1 MQDTIVATASGMQRA
16 AIGVIRISGHD
27 VLKIMR
33 RIFRGGKS
41 DKLKDRLAI
50 KGWIVEYDSGN
61 KIDEVVVIYYKNPK
75 SYTGEDMVEIFSH
88 GNPFIMN
95 EIVHNCVKAGARI
108 AKEGEFT
115 YRAFMN
121 GRIDLIQAEAI
132 NELIQAESI
141 YAVRNALGKLK
152 GGLSELVLK
161 IRNKLIDLIA
171 DMEAEINF
179 GETDQIE
186 NQGNYIKDINLIKK
200 EIKEILKNHDNS
212 RFITDNYKIASVG
225 KPNVGKSSLFNALL
239 QKERAIITDIPGTTR
254 DYIEDRII
262 IENLP
267 VILID
272 TAGIRISNDKI
283 EKIGI
288 EKTKEIIDYSDKI
301 IAVLDSATELDE
313 QDMYIFKSWKDKI
326 CLVVMNKIDLAERID
341 IRAVEREV
349 KAYKTP
355 IIKTS
360 IIKKLGIEEVR
371 ECIRK
376 AIKTLISKRRNDA
389 GYILNERQYDYLMN
403 ALKEIDKAKRDL
415 LRGVSVEYAIMN
427 LYEATKGL
435 EELTGEISVEE
446 VLDQIFSKFCI
457 GK

>member
-1 MQDTIVATASGMQRA
+1 
-16 AIGVIRISGHD
+16 
-27 VLKIMR
+27 
-33 RIFRGGKS
+33 
-41 DKLKDRLAI
+41 
-50 KGWIVEYDSGN
+50 
-61 KIDEVVVIYYKNPK
+61 
-75 SYTGEDMVEIFSH
+75 
-88 GNPFIMN
+88 
-95 EIVHNCVKAGARI
+95 
-108 AKEGEFT
+108 
-115 YRAFMN
+115 MN

-212 RFITDNYKIASVG
+212 RFITDNYKIAIVG

-313 QDMYIFKSWKDKI
+313 QDMYIFKRWKDKI

>member
-1 MQDTIVATASGMQRA
+1 
-16 AIGVIRISGHD
+16 
-27 VLKIMR
+27 
-33 RIFRGGKS
+33 
-41 DKLKDRLAI
+41 
-50 KGWIVEYDSGN
+50 
-61 KIDEVVVIYYKNPK
+61 
-75 SYTGEDMVEIFSH
+75 
-88 GNPFIMN
+88 
-95 EIVHNCVKAGARI
+95 
-108 AKEGEFT
+108 
-115 YRAFMN
+115 
-121 GRIDLIQAEAI
+121 
-132 NELIQAESI
+132 
-141 YAVRNALGKLK
+141 VRNALGKLK

-212 RFITDNYKIASVG
+212 RFLTDNYKIAIVG

-313 QDMYIFKSWKDKI
+313 QDMYIFKRWKDKM

-446 VLDQIFSKFCI
+446 VLDQIFNKFCI